1 MSKYETLQNMKAE
14 VKAMKAEIAKL
25 ETAEPT
31 VENLN
36 RVKEIETKARMTA
49 IAARQFARQYGMI
62 A

>member
-36 RVKEIETKARMTA
+36 RVKEIEKKARMTA